1 MTSMQSNARSAYT
14 QNAVG
19 TASPSTLLVM
29 LFDRLVLDCERGLR
43 ATMAR
48 DNLEANKQ
56 YVHAQSIVS
65 HLQGS
70 LDPEGWSGGRELMAL
85 YAYLQRRLIQANV
98 RHDVKVGREV
108 VALTRHLRDTWKRAA
123 QLVDQGAS

>member
-1 MTSMQSNARSAYT
+1 MTTTQSNARSVYT

-19 TASPSTLLVM
+19 TASPATLLVM

-43 ATMAR
+43 ATMGR
-48 DNLEANKQ
+48 DHAEANGQ

-70 LDPEGWSGGRELMAL
+70 LDPEGWSGGPELMAL
-85 YAYLQRRLIQANV
+85 YGYLQRRLIQANV
-98 RHDVKVGREV
+98 RHDQKAGREV
-108 VALTRHLRDTWKRAA
+108 VALSRHLRDTWKRAA
-123 QLVDQGAS
+123 QLAARGA